1 MLRVSLHSLDSQPA
15 AHINLTHALRW
26 GLGRKVNT
34 WLEYSM
40 VIQSGTIHTGQVSV
54 IRWEPVHSKQ

>member
-34 WLEYSM
+34 WLEYPM
-40 VIQSGTIHTGQVSV
+40 VIHPTIHTGQVSV
-54 IRWEPVHSKQ
+54 IR

>member
-34 WLEYSM
+34 WLEYPM
-40 VIQSGTIHTGQVSV
+40 VIHPTIHTGQVSV